1 MKMKQVC
8 FLLLGATLAA
18 SSCRK
23 SDVSTKD
30 LQEND
35 DSLLKV
41 FQNSKIP
48 ENPVI
53 DISGRGTSGGKKAG
67 GGVIRDSVWANQL
80 GKTYFVESDDI
91 TITSENADAA
101 YPGAILNSKS
111 IVQKYEFLPLGRAE
125 YDALPIRAS
134 LSVPGTNVSGVIEYP
149 GLGETREF
157 VGKIMKNRGNV
168 DQVNSFSYTSTQ
180 FTDYN
185 ELKYTF
191 GANVDVGKIA
201 GLSVS
206 VDGTKIRNRTGII
219 ARFVQENFTVDMS
232 LPKKTELISIAD
244 ANALQQ
250 EYAPTYVNSVTF
262 GRLAVFIADTKAD
275 YDEFNAAL
283 KASVNFGLVS
293 GSAQVTDAQKKLISE
308 AKISIYMRF
317 GDGKA
322 FAESVLGY
330 DKFIEAVKKG
340 ASVQAD
346 AYGGPISFR
355 MRNLKNFGIFKTIFK
370 VNVKN

>member
-8 FLLLGATLAA
+8 FLLLGAALAA

-23 SDVSTKD
+23 SDVNTKD
-30 LQEND
+30 QQENN

-41 FQNSKIP
+41 FQNSKVP

-53 DISGRGTSGGKKAG
+53 DISGKGASGGKKAS
-67 GGVIRDSVWANQL
+67 GVIRDSVWANNL

-91 TITSENADAA
+91 TITTENADVA
-101 YPGAILNSKS
+101 YPGAIFGSKD
-111 IVQKYEFLPLGRAE
+111 IVRSYQFFPLERA

-134 LSVPGTNVSGVIEYP
+134 LSVPGTNVSGVIQIP
-149 GLGETREF
+149 GMDETREF
-157 VGKIMKNRGNV
+157 VGKVMKNRGNV
-168 DQVNSFSYTSTQ
+168 DQLNSFSYTSTQ

-201 GLSVS
+201 GISVS

-219 ARFVQENFTVDMS
+219 AKFVQENFTVDMS
-232 LPKKTELISIAD
+232 LPKKTELISVAD

-250 EYAPTYVNSVTF
+250 EYAPVYISSVTF
-262 GRLAVFIADTKAD
+262 GKIAVFIADTKAD

-283 KASVNFGLVS
+283 KATVNFGLVS

-308 AKISIYMRF
+308 AKISIFMRY
-317 GDGKA
+317 GDGTTT
-322 FAESVLGY
+322 AESVLGY
-330 DKFIEAVKKG
+330 DKFIESVRKG
-340 ASVQAD
+340 ASVKAD